1 MVDALSHE
9 QLEPSPF
16 DEPELALL
24 AYTDA
29 LTRDPSSV
37 SAADIEKLRAAGWDD
52 RAIHDAC
59 TIIAY
64 WETSKVVKQVERT
77 RCARVE
83 LAPTAADEGRVCLT
97 NRA

>member
-9 QLEPSPF
+9 QLEPGPF
-16 DEPELALL
+16 DEPELALIVY
-24 AYTDA
+24 ADA

-64 WETSKVVKQVERT
+64 YAFVNRI
-77 RCARVE
+77 ADGLGVE
-83 LAPTAADEGRVCLT
+83 LESP
-97 NRA
+97 

>member
-1 MVDALSHE
+1 MSHK
-9 QLEPSPF
+9 QLRPGPF

-24 AYTDA
+24 TYADA

-37 SAADIEKLRAAGWDD
+37 SAADIEKLRAAGWGD

-64 WETSKVVKQVERT
+64 YAFVNRI
-77 RCARVE
+77 ADGLGVE
-83 LAPTAADEGRVCLT
+83 LELP
-97 NRA
+97 

>member
-24 AYTDA
+24 AYADA

-37 SAADIEKLRAAGWDD
+37 STADIEKLRTAGWDA

-64 WETSKVVKQVERT
+64 YAFVNRI
-77 RCARVE
+77 ANGLGVE
-83 LAPTAADEGRVCLT
+83 LELP
-97 NRA
+97 